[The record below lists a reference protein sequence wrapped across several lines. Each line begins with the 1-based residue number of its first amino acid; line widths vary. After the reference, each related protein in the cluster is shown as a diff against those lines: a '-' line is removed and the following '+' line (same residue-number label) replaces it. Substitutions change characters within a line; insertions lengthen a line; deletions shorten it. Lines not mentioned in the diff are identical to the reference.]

1 VYVKGLAI
9 KYETYVDIDCS
20 TKIIETSDHA
30 PILVTVKNKVGRNAT
45 RKMMRVSRKMRRV
58 SRKKS
63 RKKRKVSRKKRKSA
77 RKKSRRKRKA
87 SHKKSR
93 KRKVSRGKRR
103 KASHKKSRKKS
114 RKGISK
120 SKSKKMVTCSKLKG
134 MRNIGNTCYMDSVL
148 FPLIALPGKYIMSTM
163 LGSQKSVEKPDD
175 TEKEKIQKKTRRIL
189 KNSLVKLY
197 RSVRKEGGKTPSVKK
212 VKNAFSRCPLKFG
225 SNYGGY
231 GQEDAGEFLQTVTDV
246 FDLNDMKRRVTV
258 YGTNDISPEPSS
270 TSLVVSSNREENQS
284 IIQQVKV
291 EQLRHGRVTT
301 PIKIGSFLKSVD
313 DSGEL
318 ETANSFT
325 PEINGN
331 IEIFKRRIETTE
343 VIDTPY
349 LVFYI
354 LRQGLMR
361 RDKDGNIKF
370 RRDGMPHINPNVY
383 RKVVDPSE
391 ILTLPSRRVLT
402 LTSIV
407 LHLGST
413 IESGHYILYFKC
425 DGKWWVYDDLG
436 SGFVKI
442 GSFDTMM
449 RRSPNP
455 KTYGTLFYYT

>member
-1 VYVKGLAI
+1 
-9 KYETYVDIDCS
+9 
-20 TKIIETSDHA
+20 
-30 PILVTVKNKVGRNAT
+30 
-45 RKMMRVSRKMRRV
+45 
-58 SRKKS
+58 
-63 RKKRKVSRKKRKSA
+63 
-77 RKKSRRKRKA
+77 
-87 SHKKSR
+87 
-93 KRKVSRGKRR
+93 
-103 KASHKKSRKKS
+103 
-114 RKGISK
+114 
-120 SKSKKMVTCSKLKG
+120 MVTCSKLKG

-163 LGSQKSVEKPDD
+163 LGNQKSVEKPGD
-175 TEKEKIQKKTRRIL
+175 TEKEKKRKKTRRIL

-197 RSVRKEGGKTPSVKK
+197 RSMRKGNAIPTVKK
-212 VKNAFSRCPLKFG
+212 VKQAFKKCPSNFG
-225 SNYGGY
+225 SDYSGY
-231 GQEDAGEFLQTVTDV
+231 GQEDAGEFLQTMADI

-258 YGTNDISPEPSS
+258 HGTNDISPNPSNDE
-270 TSLVVSSNREENQS
+270 LVVSSNREENQS

-391 ILTLPSRRVLT
+391 ILTLPSSRVLT

-425 DGKWWVYDDLG
+425 DGEWWVYDDLG
-436 SGFVKI
+436 TGFVKI
-442 GSFDTMM
+442 GSFDTML